1 MLIEVKLLKIFLVM
15 VLLMGALFGL
25 VISLDLTMGVSYQGI
40 IAKALNP
47 FRVMETAEYI
57 ILLLFILFFVMNLIG
72 TFLNKKRDDNSSS
85 N

>member
-1 MLIEVKLLKIFLVM
+1 MKLFFVM
-15 VLLMGALFGL
+15 VLLAISLFGL
-25 VISLDLTMGVSYQGI
+25 IISLDLIIGVKFQGI

-57 ILLLFILFFVMNLIG
+57 ILLFFFLFFVIDLIG
-72 TFLNKKRDDNSSS
+72 VFLNKKRDANSSS